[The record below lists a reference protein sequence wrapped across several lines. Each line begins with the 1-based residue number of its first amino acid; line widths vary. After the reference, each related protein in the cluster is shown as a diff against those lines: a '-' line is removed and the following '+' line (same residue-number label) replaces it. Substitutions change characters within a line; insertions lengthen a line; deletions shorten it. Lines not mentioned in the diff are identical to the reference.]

1 MYIMLNYKYRSR
13 SVASHMSHLT
23 AGATVP
29 LIVRPTT
36 PLHSI
41 AWHDLASSLGATF
54 ILNATSMR
62 LVFVYMDGWLGL
74 TGKLTP
80 IVRSAPAQPTLTD
93 EPLGGGMS
101 LKNIAHSANFSSS

>member
-1 MYIMLNYKYRSR
+1 
-13 SVASHMSHLT
+13 
-23 AGATVP
+23 
-29 LIVRPTT
+29 
-36 PLHSI
+36 
-41 AWHDLASSLGATF
+41 
-54 ILNATSMR
+54 MR

>member
-1 MYIMLNYKYRSR
+1 VNIGST
-13 SVASHMSHLT
+13 SAVVVVASHSWWHR
-23 AGATVP
+23 ATNRETDYASSFNS
-29 LIVRPTT
+29 LARF
-36 PLHSI
+36 
-41 AWHDLASSLGATF
+41 ASSLGATF